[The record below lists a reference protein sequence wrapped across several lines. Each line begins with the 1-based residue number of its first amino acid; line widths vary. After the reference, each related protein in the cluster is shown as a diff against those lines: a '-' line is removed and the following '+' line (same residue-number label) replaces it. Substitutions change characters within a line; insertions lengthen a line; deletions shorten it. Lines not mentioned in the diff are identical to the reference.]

1 MSGIEIIKNQS
12 KHNYVYKHN
21 YVINMVS
28 VTLAVSKE
36 IKEKMKK
43 YDEINWSSFIR
54 KAIADKV
61 KKLEAIDQ
69 LLEKE
74 SEISDWAVNLQKKS
88 RKDRAEQLKKEGL
101 IS

>member
-1 MSGIEIIKNQS
+1 MNEIEIIKNPS

-21 YVINMVS
+21 CVINMVS

-43 YDEINWSSFIR
+43 YDEVNWSSFIR
-54 KAIADKV
+54 KSIDDKV
-61 KKLEAIDQ
+61 KKLDAIEQ
-69 LLEKE
+69 LLKKE
-74 SEISDWAVNLQKKS
+74 TEINDWSVNLQKKS
-88 RKDRAEQLKKEGL
+88 RKGRAEQLRKDGL